1 MYAIRSYYVYS
12 LSLYSQQRLVK
23 RFWVALGTNPQGPK
37 QQAGD
42 KRTPEGVYLLDYKK
56 TDTAYYKAIHISYPN
71 EQDRARAQALGV
83 DPGGM
88 ILIHGQP
95 NGTPLSGAGL
105 QSSNWTDG
113 CIALL
118 NHDMD
123 ELWQAVEPGT
133 LIQIVIT
140 SYSIHYTKLYEW
152 LSKAMQPS
160 VQFDDCKPA
169 PLSEV
174 PLGCP

>member
-1 MYAIRSYYVYS
+1 MRMLLWLLCALPLSLQAEPLGSLPKIDLVVVSKSQYS
-12 LSLYSQQRLVK
+12 LSLFSQQRLVK
-23 RFWVALGTNPQGPK
+23 RFWVAIGANLQGPK

-42 KRTPEGVYLLDYKK
+42 RRTPEGVYLLDYKK

-71 EQDRARAQALGV
+71 EQDRARAQSLGV

-118 NHDMD
+118 NRDMD

-133 LIQIVIT
+133 LIQI
-140 SYSIHYTKLYEW
+140 L
-152 LSKAMQPS
+152 P
-160 VQFDDCKPA
+160 
-169 PLSEV
+169 
-174 PLGCP
+174 

>member
-1 MYAIRSYYVYS
+1 MRILLWLLCALPLWSQAEPIAGMPKIDRVVVSKSLYS

-133 LIQIVIT
+133 LIQI
-140 SYSIHYTKLYEW
+140 L
-152 LSKAMQPS
+152 P
-160 VQFDDCKPA
+160 
-169 PLSEV
+169 
-174 PLGCP
+174 